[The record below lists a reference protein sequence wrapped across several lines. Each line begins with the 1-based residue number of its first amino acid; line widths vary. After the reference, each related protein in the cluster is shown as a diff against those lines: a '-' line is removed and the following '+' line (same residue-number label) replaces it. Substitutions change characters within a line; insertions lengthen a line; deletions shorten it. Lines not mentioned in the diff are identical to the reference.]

1 MATYKIISL
10 RACANGFKQR
20 DVKSA
25 GRFSSYEEACKAADK
40 MNQRETIYTTYSA
53 QKVFNNTASEG

>member
-10 RACANGFKQR
+10 RAQSNGFKQK

-25 GRFSSYEEACKAADK
+25 GTFETYEKACEIADK
-40 MNQRETIYTTYSA
+40 MNNSNDRIYTTYSA
-53 QKVFNNTASEG
+53 IKSYT